1 MKTQSDTINKSASVA
16 TRKSSHVIDEP
27 KATVNEEREG
37 SNRPRLS
44 RRACAL
50 LSWAAV
56 AIMLVF
62 IFCMSAKTGNDLDNH
77 SGIISIVRWLQ
88 GAAALFGREVD
99 VSPVGHFTEYLLL
112 GAALANALRF
122 TPWTIFERNATAHP
136 AGMLGDFPI
145 LSSRSSS
152 QAFMAQATQFIRFY
166 LGRSCDPM
174 DWLVDTCAA
183 AIGAAIVWTLLKKH
197 SSRLDSAPR
206 NRNMLNARGI

>member
-1 MKTQSDTINKSASVA
+1 MKTQSDTTNKSASVA

-27 KATVNEEREG
+27 KATVNEECEG
-37 SNRPRLS
+37 SNRPLLS

-56 AIMLVF
+56 AITLVF

-77 SGIISIVRWLQ
+77 SGIISIVKNFLVA
-88 GAAALFGREVD
+88 GATALFGREVD

-136 AGMLGDFPI
+136 AGMLGDFPNPLVALI
-145 LSSRSSS
+145 FSSLYGVSDEFHQIFTPS
-152 QAFMAQATQFIRFY
+152 
-166 LGRSCDPM
+166 RSCDPM

-183 AIGAAIVWTLLKKH
+183 AIGAAIVWTLLRKH
-197 SSRLDSAPR
+197 SSRPR
-206 NRNMLNARGI
+206 

>member
-1 MKTQSDTINKSASVA
+1 M
-16 TRKSSHVIDEP
+16 RKSSHAIDEP
-27 KATVNEEREG
+27 KATTGEELEG

-56 AIMLVF
+56 AIMLAF

-77 SGIISIVRWLQ
+77 SGIISIVKNFLVA
-88 GAAALFGREVD
+88 GATALFGHEVD

-136 AGMLGDFPI
+136 AGMLGDFPSPLVALI
-145 LSSRSSS
+145 LSSLYGISDEFH
-152 QAFMAQATQFIRFY
+152 QIFTP
-166 LGRSCDPM
+166 GRSCDPM

-183 AIGAAIVWTLLKKH
+183 AIGAAIVWAILKKRN
-197 SSRLDSAPR
+197 SRPR
-206 NRNMLNARGI
+206 

>member
-1 MKTQSDTINKSASVA
+1 MKTQSRITNKS
-16 TRKSSHVIDEP
+16 TGIPMRKSSHAIDEP
-27 KATVNEEREG
+27 KATIGEELEG

-56 AIMLVF
+56 TIMLAF
-62 IFCMSAKTGNDLDNH
+62 IFYMSAKTGNDLDNH
-77 SGIISIVRWLQ
+77 SGIISIVKNLLVA
-88 GAAALFGREVD
+88 GATALFGREVD

-112 GAALANALRF
+112 GAALVNALRF

-136 AGMLGDFPI
+136 AGMLGDFPNPLVALI
-145 LSSRSSS
+145 LSSLYGVSDEFH
-152 QAFMAQATQFIRFY
+152 QIFTP
-166 LGRSCDPM
+166 GRSCDPM

-197 SSRLDSAPR
+197 SSRPR
-206 NRNMLNARGI
+206 

>member
-1 MKTQSDTINKSASVA
+1 MKTQSRITNKNAG
-16 TRKSSHVIDEP
+16 TPTCKSSHTIDES
-27 KATVNEEREG
+27 KATTSEELEG

-44 RRACAL
+44 RRACTL

-56 AIMLVF
+56 AIMLAF

-77 SGIISIVRWLQ
+77 SGIVSIVKNLLVA
-88 GAAALFGREVD
+88 GATALFGHEVD

-136 AGMLGDFPI
+136 AGMLGDFPNPLVALI
-145 LSSRSSS
+145 LSSLYGISDEFH
-152 QAFMAQATQFIRFY
+152 QIFTP
-166 LGRSCDPM
+166 GRSCDPM

-183 AIGAAIVWTLLKKH
+183 AIGAAIVWTLLKNH
-197 SSRLDSAPR
+197 SSRPR
-206 NRNMLNARGI
+206 

>member
-1 MKTQSDTINKSASVA
+1 MKTQSVTTNKSASVA
-16 TRKSSHVIDEP
+16 ARKTSHVTGEP
-27 KATVNEEREG
+27 KATTGEELEG
-37 SNRPRLS
+37 SNRSRLS

-56 AIMLVF
+56 AIMLAF

-77 SGIISIVRWLQ
+77 SGIVSIVKNFLVA
-88 GAAALFGREVD
+88 GATALFGHEVD

-136 AGMLGDFPI
+136 AGMLGDFPNPLVALI
-145 LSSRSSS
+145 LSSLYGISDEFH
-152 QAFMAQATQFIRFY
+152 QIFTP
-166 LGRSCDPM
+166 GRSCDPM

-197 SSRLDSAPR
+197 SSRPR
-206 NRNMLNARGI
+206 

>member
-1 MKTQSDTINKSASVA
+1 MKTQSRITNKRAGTPV
-16 TRKSSHVIDEP
+16 RKSSHAIDEP
-27 KATVNEEREG
+27 KVTIGEELEG

-56 AIMLVF
+56 AIMLAF

-77 SGIISIVRWLQ
+77 SGIVSIVKNLLVA
-88 GAAALFGREVD
+88 GATALFGHEVD

-136 AGMLGDFPI
+136 AGMLGDFPNPLVALI
-145 LSSRSSS
+145 LSSLYGVSDEFHQIFTPS
-152 QAFMAQATQFIRFY
+152 
-166 LGRSCDPM
+166 RSCDPM

-197 SSRLDSAPR
+197 SSRPR
-206 NRNMLNARGI
+206 

>member
-1 MKTQSDTINKSASVA
+1 M
-16 TRKSSHVIDEP
+16 RKSSHAIDEP
-27 KATVNEEREG
+27 KATIGEELKG

-56 AIMLVF
+56 TIMLAF
-62 IFCMSAKTGNDLDNH
+62 IFYMSAKTGNDLDNH
-77 SGIISIVRWLQ
+77 SGIISIVKNLLVA
-88 GAAALFGREVD
+88 GATALFGREVD

-112 GAALANALRF
+112 GAALVNALRF

-136 AGMLGDFPI
+136 AGMLGDFPSPLVALI
-145 LSSRSSS
+145 LSSLYGVSDEFHQIFTPS
-152 QAFMAQATQFIRFY
+152 
-166 LGRSCDPM
+166 RSCDPM

-197 SSRLDSAPR
+197 SSRPR
-206 NRNMLNARGI
+206 

>member
-1 MKTQSDTINKSASVA
+1 MKTQSDTTNKSASVA

-27 KATVNEEREG
+27 KATANEEREG
-37 SNRPRLS
+37 LNRPRLS

-56 AIMLVF
+56 AITLAF

-77 SGIISIVRWLQ
+77 SGIISIVKNLLVA
-88 GAAALFGREVD
+88 GATALFGREVD

-112 GAALANALRF
+112 GAAFANALRF

-136 AGMLGDFPI
+136 AGMLGDFPNPLVALV
-145 LSSRSSS
+145 LSSLYGVSDEFH
-152 QAFMAQATQFIRFY
+152 QIFTP
-166 LGRSCDPM
+166 GRSCDPM

-197 SSRLDSAPR
+197 GSHPR
-206 NRNMLNARGI
+206 

>member
-1 MKTQSDTINKSASVA
+1 MKTQSRITNKS
-16 TRKSSHVIDEP
+16 TGIPMRKSSHAIDEP
-27 KATVNEEREG
+27 KATIGEELEG

-56 AIMLVF
+56 AIVLAF

-77 SGIISIVRWLQ
+77 SGIISIVKNLLVA
-88 GAAALFGREVD
+88 GATALFGREVD

-112 GAALANALRF
+112 GAALVNALRF

-136 AGMLGDFPI
+136 AGMLGDFPSPLVALI
-145 LSSRSSS
+145 LSSLYGVSDEFHQIFTPS
-152 QAFMAQATQFIRFY
+152 
-166 LGRSCDPM
+166 RSCDPM

-197 SSRLDSAPR
+197 SSRPR
-206 NRNMLNARGI
+206 

>member
-1 MKTQSDTINKSASVA
+1 M
-16 TRKSSHVIDEP
+16 RKSSHAIDEP
-27 KATVNEEREG
+27 KATTGEELEG

-56 AIMLVF
+56 AIMLAF

-77 SGIISIVRWLQ
+77 SGIISIVKNLLIA
-88 GAAALFGREVD
+88 GATALFGREVD

-136 AGMLGDFPI
+136 AGMLGDFPAPLI
-145 LSSRSSS
+145 ALIFSSLYGVSDEFH
-152 QAFMAQATQFIRFY
+152 QIFTP
-166 LGRSCDPM
+166 GRSCDPM
-174 DWLVDTCAA
+174 DRLVDTCAA
-183 AIGAAIVWTLLKKH
+183 AIGAAIVWTLLKNH
-197 SSRLDSAPR
+197 SSRPR
-206 NRNMLNARGI
+206 

>member
-1 MKTQSDTINKSASVA
+1 M
-16 TRKSSHVIDEP
+16 RKSSHAIDGP
-27 KATVNEEREG
+27 KAAIGEELEG

-56 AIMLVF
+56 AIMLAF

-77 SGIISIVRWLQ
+77 LGIISIVKNFLVA
-88 GAAALFGREVD
+88 GATALFGREVD

-136 AGMLGDFPI
+136 AGMLGDFPNPLVALI
-145 LSSRSSS
+145 LSSLYGVSDEFH
-152 QAFMAQATQFIRFY
+152 QIFTP
-166 LGRSCDPM
+166 GRSCDPM

-197 SSRLDSAPR
+197 SSRPR
-206 NRNMLNARGI
+206 

>member
-1 MKTQSDTINKSASVA
+1 MKTQSRITNKSASVA

-27 KATVNEEREG
+27 KATANEEHEG
-37 SNRPRLS
+37 LNRLRLS
-44 RRACAL
+44 RRACTL

-56 AIMLVF
+56 AIMLTF

-77 SGIISIVRWLQ
+77 SGIISIVKNFLVA
-88 GAAALFGREVD
+88 GATALFGREVD

-136 AGMLGDFPI
+136 AGMLGDFPNPLVALI
-145 LSSRSSS
+145 LSSLYGVSDEFH
-152 QAFMAQATQFIRFY
+152 QIFTP
-166 LGRSCDPM
+166 GRSCDPM

-183 AIGAAIVWTLLKKH
+183 AIGAAIVWTILKKRN
-197 SSRLDSAPR
+197 SRPQ
-206 NRNMLNARGI
+206 

>member
-1 MKTQSDTINKSASVA
+1 MKTQSRITNKNAGA
-16 TRKSSHVIDEP
+16 PTHKSSHTIDES
-27 KATVNEEREG
+27 KATTSEEHEG

-56 AIMLVF
+56 AIMLAF

-77 SGIISIVRWLQ
+77 SGIVSIVKNLLVA
-88 GAAALFGREVD
+88 GATALFGHEVD

-122 TPWTIFERNATAHP
+122 TPWTIFEKNATAHP
-136 AGMLGDFPI
+136 AGMLGDFPNPLVALI
-145 LSSRSSS
+145 LSSLYGVSDEFH
-152 QAFMAQATQFIRFY
+152 QIFTP
-166 LGRSCDPM
+166 GRSCDPM

-197 SSRLDSAPR
+197 SSRPR
-206 NRNMLNARGI
+206 

>member
-1 MKTQSDTINKSASVA
+1 M
-16 TRKSSHVIDEP
+16 RESSHVIDES
-27 KATVNEEREG
+27 KATTSEELEG

-56 AIMLVF
+56 AIMLAF

-77 SGIISIVRWLQ
+77 SGIVSIVKNLLVA
-88 GAAALFGREVD
+88 GATAFFGHEVD

-122 TPWTIFERNATAHP
+122 TPWTAFESNAGARP
-136 AGMLGDFPI
+136 AGMLGDFPAPLI
-145 LSSRSSS
+145 ALIFSSLYGVSDEFHQIFTPS
-152 QAFMAQATQFIRFY
+152 
-166 LGRSCDPM
+166 RSCDPM

-183 AIGAAIVWTLLKKH
+183 AIGAAIVWALLKRH
-197 SSRLDSAPR
+197 YFRSQ
-206 NRNMLNARGI
+206 

>member
-1 MKTQSDTINKSASVA
+1 MKTQSNTTNKSASV
-16 TRKSSHVIDEP
+16 TIRKSSHAIDEP

-37 SNRPRLS
+37 LNRLRLS
-44 RRACAL
+44 RHACAL

-56 AIMLVF
+56 AITLAF

-77 SGIISIVRWLQ
+77 SGIISIVKNFLVA
-88 GAAALFGREVD
+88 GATALFGREVD

-122 TPWTIFERNATAHP
+122 TPWTIFERNTTAHP
-136 AGMLGDFPI
+136 AGMLGDFPNPLVALV
-145 LSSRSSS
+145 LSSLYGVSDEFH
-152 QAFMAQATQFIRFY
+152 QIFTP
-166 LGRSCDPM
+166 GRSCDPM

-197 SSRLDSAPR
+197 SSRPR
-206 NRNMLNARGI
+206 

>member
-1 MKTQSDTINKSASVA
+1 MKTQSDTTNKSASVA
-16 TRKSSHVIDEP
+16 TRKSSHVIGEP
-27 KATVNEEREG
+27 KATANEEREG

-56 AIMLVF
+56 AIMLTF

-77 SGIISIVRWLQ
+77 SGIVSIVKNLLVA
-88 GAAALFGREVD
+88 GATALFGHEVD

-122 TPWTIFERNATAHP
+122 TPWTAFENNATARP
-136 AGMLGDFPI
+136 AGMLGDFPAPLI
-145 LSSRSSS
+145 ALIFSSLYGVSDEFHQIFTPS
-152 QAFMAQATQFIRFY
+152 
-166 LGRSCDPM
+166 RSCDPM

-183 AIGAAIVWTLLKKH
+183 AIGAAIVWTILKKRN
-197 SSRLDSAPR
+197 SRPQ
-206 NRNMLNARGI
+206 

>member
-1 MKTQSDTINKSASVA
+1 M
-16 TRKSSHVIDEP
+16 RKSSQVIDEP
-27 KATVNEEREG
+27 KATTGEELEG
-37 SNRPRLS
+37 SNRSRLS

-56 AIMLVF
+56 AIMLAF

-77 SGIISIVRWLQ
+77 SGIVSIVKNFLVA
-88 GAAALFGREVD
+88 GATALFGHEVD

-136 AGMLGDFPI
+136 AGMLGDFPSPLVALI
-145 LSSRSSS
+145 LSSLYGISDEFH
-152 QAFMAQATQFIRFY
+152 QIFTP
-166 LGRSCDPM
+166 GRSCDPM

-183 AIGAAIVWTLLKKH
+183 AIGAAIVWTLLKNH
-197 SSRLDSAPR
+197 SSRPR
-206 NRNMLNARGI
+206 

>member
-1 MKTQSDTINKSASVA
+1 MKTQSDTTNKSASVA
-16 TRKSSHVIDEP
+16 TRKSLRIVDEA
-27 KATVNEEREG
+27 KAAAIEEREA

-77 SGIISIVRWLQ
+77 SGIVSIVKNLLVA
-88 GAAALFGREVD
+88 GTTALFGHEVD

-122 TPWTIFERNATAHP
+122 TPWTTFKRNATVHP
-136 AGMLGDFPI
+136 AGMLGDFPAPLVALI
-145 LSSRSSS
+145 FSSLYGVSDEFHQIFTPS
-152 QAFMAQATQFIRFY
+152 
-166 LGRSCDPM
+166 RSCDPM

-183 AIGAAIVWTLLKKH
+183 AIGAAIVWALLKKY
-197 SSRLDSAPR
+197 SSRPR
-206 NRNMLNARGI
+206 